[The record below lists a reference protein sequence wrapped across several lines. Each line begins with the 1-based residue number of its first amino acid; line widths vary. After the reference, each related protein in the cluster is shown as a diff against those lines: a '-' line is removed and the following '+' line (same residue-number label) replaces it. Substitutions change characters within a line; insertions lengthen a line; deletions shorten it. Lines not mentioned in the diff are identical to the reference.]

1 MKFTKSI
8 TFDMD
13 GTLADFYGV
22 ENWVDYLNNG
32 DTTPYK
38 NAKPLF
44 NFQVL
49 ARLLNRL
56 QKQGYSINIVSWGS
70 KGGTSDYLKEVEKV
84 KKAWLDKHL
93 HSVTFDNIIIA
104 EYGVSKREIMK
115 NSRGILFDD
124 NEEVRAD
131 WNGIS
136 FSEKDIL
143 EILKALVR

>member
-22 ENWVDYLNNG
+22 ENWVDYLNNE

-49 ARLLNRL
+49 ARLL
-56 QKQGYSINIVSWGS
+56 
-70 KGGTSDYLKEVEKV
+70 
-84 KKAWLDKHL
+84 
-93 HSVTFDNIIIA
+93 A
-104 EYGVSKREIMK
+104 EPLS
-115 NSRGILFDD
+115 NPQTHT
-124 NEEVRAD
+124 
-131 WNGIS
+131 
-136 FSEKDIL
+136 
-143 EILKALVR
+143 